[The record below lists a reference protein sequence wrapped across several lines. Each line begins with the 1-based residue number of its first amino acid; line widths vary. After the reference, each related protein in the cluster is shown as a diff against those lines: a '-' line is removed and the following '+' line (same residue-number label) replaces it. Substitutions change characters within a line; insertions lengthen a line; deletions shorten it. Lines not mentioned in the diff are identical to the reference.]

1 MMISIN
7 LRPGQKRKP
16 SGAGKQISAK
26 LKEFAARV
34 KDPLLAAVV
43 AVWIVVGGWLAY
55 TWGSTG
61 RAMAKAAEQLE
72 QTSTE
77 AKRFETLMQQKRKAE
92 RIRDSLQTQIGVI
105 RGVDRGRYVWPHVLD
120 EVAKTLPAYTW
131 LTDVFVVAAPA
142 AAPAPAG
149 AAGAAAAPAEPA
161 APMLKFQVN
170 GRTVDYQ
177 AFTQFLRQ
185 LEASPWIENVQTLRS
200 ETVVENQRPVTSF
213 QITALFGEADS
224 AYIRTVPLAQS
235 VR

>member
-16 SGAGKQISAK
+16 SGAGKQLTAK
-26 LKEFAARV
+26 FKDFAARV
-34 KDPLLAAVV
+34 KDPLLAGVV
-43 AVWIVVGGWLAY
+43 AAWILVAGWLAY

-61 RAMAKAAEQLE
+61 REMGKATEQLE
-72 QTSTE
+72 QTATE

-92 RIRDSLQTQIGVI
+92 RIRDSLQTQISVI

-120 EVAKTLPAYTW
+120 EVSKTLPAYTW
-131 LTDVFVVAAPA
+131 LTDVMVVGAVATADSTAATK
-142 AAPAPAG
+142 
-149 AAGAAAAPAEPA
+149 
-161 APMLKFQVN
+161 LKFQIN

-185 LEASPWIENVQTLRS
+185 LEASPWIENVQTLKS

-213 QITALFGEADS
+213 QITALFAEADS

>member
-16 SGAGKQISAK
+16 SGAGKQITAK

-34 KDPLLAAVV
+34 KDPLLAGVV
-43 AVWIVVGGWLAY
+43 AAWIVVAGWLAY

-61 RAMAKAAEQLE
+61 RQMSRAGEQLE
-72 QTSTE
+72 QTATE
-77 AKRFETLMQQKRKAE
+77 AKRFETLMQQKHKAE

-131 LTDVFVVAAPA
+131 LTDVVVLGTAPA
-142 AAPAPAG
+142 APG
-149 AAGAAAAPAEPA
+149 AVDSTSPR
-161 APMLKFQVN
+161 LKFQIN

-185 LEASPWIENVQTLRS
+185 LEASPWVEDVQTLKS

-213 QITALFGEADS
+213 QITAVFAEADS

>member
-16 SGAGKQISAK
+16 SGAGKQITAK
-26 LKEFAARV
+26 FKEFAARV

-43 AVWIVVGGWLAY
+43 AVWILVAGWLAY

-61 RAMAKAAEQLE
+61 RAMAKATEQLE

-131 LTDVFVVAAPA
+131 LTDVMVLGNAP
-142 AAPAPAG
+142 G
-149 AAGAAAAPAEPA
+149 ADADSTGGGK
-161 APMLKFQVN
+161 LKFQVN

-213 QITALFGEADS
+213 QITALFAEADS

>member
-16 SGAGKQISAK
+16 SGNAGKQIAAT

-43 AVWIVVGGWLAY
+43 AIWIVVAGWLAY

-61 RAMAKAAEQLE
+61 RAMAQATEQLE
-72 QTSTE
+72 QTATE
-77 AKRFETLMQQKRKAE
+77 ANRFETLMQQKRKAE

-105 RGVDRGRYVWPHVLD
+105 RGVDRGRYIWPHVLD

-131 LTDVFVVAAPA
+131 LTDVLVLGPAADADSTAAPK
-142 AAPAPAG
+142 
-149 AAGAAAAPAEPA
+149 
-161 APMLKFQVN
+161 LKFQVN

-177 AFTQFLRQ
+177 AFTQFMRQ
-185 LEASPWIENVQTLRS
+185 LEASPWIENVTALRS

-213 QITALFGEADS
+213 QITALFAEADS

>member
-16 SGAGKQISAK
+16 TGAGKQLTAK
-26 LKEFAARV
+26 FKDFAARV
-34 KDPLLAAVV
+34 KDPLLAGVV
-43 AVWIVVGGWLAY
+43 AAWILVAGWLAY

-61 RAMAKAAEQLE
+61 RQMGKATEQLE
-72 QTSTE
+72 QTATE

-92 RIRDSLQTQIGVI
+92 RIRDSLQTQISVI

-120 EVAKTLPAYTW
+120 EVAKTMPAYTW
-131 LTDVFVVAAPA
+131 LTDVSVVGAVAAA
-142 AAPAPAG
+142 EGDSGAAPK
-149 AAGAAAAPAEPA
+149 
-161 APMLKFQVN
+161 LKFQVN

-213 QITALFGEADS
+213 QITALFAEADS

>member
-16 SGAGKQISAK
+16 SGNAGKQIVAT
-26 LKEFAARV
+26 LKDFAARV
-34 KDPLLAAVV
+34 KDPLLAGVV
-43 AVWIVVGGWLAY
+43 ALWIVVGGWLAY

-61 RAMAKAAEQLE
+61 RALAQATEQLE

-131 LTDVFVVAAPA
+131 LTDVVVLGTASGA
-142 AAPAPAG
+142 
-149 AAGAAAAPAEPA
+149 AAGADADTTNVHK
-161 APMLKFQVN
+161 LKFQVN

-177 AFTQFLRQ
+177 AFTQFMRQ
-185 LEASPWIENVQTLRS
+185 LEASPWIENVTALRS

-213 QITALFGEADS
+213 QITALFAEADS

>member
-26 LKEFAARV
+26 LKDFAARV
-34 KDPLLAAVV
+34 KDPLLAGVV
-43 AVWIVVGGWLAY
+43 AAWILVAGWLAY

-61 RAMAKAAEQLE
+61 RQMSHATEQLE
-72 QTSTE
+72 QTATE

-92 RIRDSLQTQIGVI
+92 RIRDSLQTQISVI

-120 EVAKTLPAYTW
+120 EVAKTMPAYTW
-131 LTDVFVVAAPA
+131 LTDVSVVGVVAAA
-142 AAPAPAG
+142 EGDSGAAPK
-149 AAGAAAAPAEPA
+149 
-161 APMLKFQVN
+161 LKFQVN

-185 LEASPWIENVQTLRS
+185 LEASPWIENVQTMRS

-213 QITALFGEADS
+213 QVQADFIQADS

>member
-16 SGAGKQISAK
+16 SGNAGKQIVAT

-43 AVWIVVGGWLAY
+43 AIWIVVAGWLAY

-61 RAMAKAAEQLE
+61 RTMAATAEQLE
-72 QTSTE
+72 QTATE
-77 AKRFETLMQQKRKAE
+77 ANRFETLMQQKRKAE

-105 RGVDRGRYVWPHVLD
+105 RGVDRGRYIWPHVLD

-131 LTDVFVVAAPA
+131 LTDVIVVGP
-142 AAPAPAG
+142 
-149 AAGAAAAPAEPA
+149 AAGAEADSTGPAK
-161 APMLKFQVN
+161 LKFQIN

-177 AFTQFLRQ
+177 AFTQFMRQ
-185 LEASPWIENVQTLRS
+185 LEASPWIENVTALRS

-213 QITALFGEADS
+213 QITALFAEADS

>member
-16 SGAGKQISAK
+16 SGAGKQITAQ
-26 LKEFAARV
+26 LKAFAARV
-34 KDPLLAAVV
+34 KDPLLAGVV
-43 AVWIVVGGWLAY
+43 AAWILVAGWLAY

-61 RAMAKAAEQLE
+61 REMGRATEQLE
-72 QTSTE
+72 QTATE

-92 RIRDSLQTQIGVI
+92 RIRDSLQTQISVI
-105 RGVDRGRYVWPHVLD
+105 RGVDRGRYVWPHILD
-120 EVAKTLPAYTW
+120 EVAKTMPAYTW
-131 LTDVFVVAAPA
+131 LTDVSVVGAVAAA
-142 AAPAPAG
+142 EGDSGAAPK
-149 AAGAAAAPAEPA
+149 
-161 APMLKFQVN
+161 LKFQVN

-213 QITALFGEADS
+213 QITALFAQADS

>member
-1 MMISIN
+1 
-7 LRPGQKRKP
+7 
-16 SGAGKQISAK
+16 
-26 LKEFAARV
+26 
-34 KDPLLAAVV
+34 
-43 AVWIVVGGWLAY
+43 
-55 TWGSTG
+55 
-61 RAMAKAAEQLE
+61 
-72 QTSTE
+72 
-77 AKRFETLMQQKRKAE
+77 MQQKRKAE

-131 LTDVFVVAAPA
+131 LTDVIVIGNVAPE
-142 AAPAPAG
+142 G
-149 AAGAAAAPAEPA
+149 ADSNGPVK
-161 APMLKFQVN
+161 LKFQVN

-185 LEASPWIENVQTLRS
+185 LEASPWIENVQTLKS

-213 QITALFGEADS
+213 QITALFAEADS

>member
-16 SGAGKQISAK
+16 TGAGKQLTAK
-26 LKEFAARV
+26 FKDFAARV
-34 KDPLLAAVV
+34 KDPLLAGVV
-43 AVWIVVGGWLAY
+43 AAWILVAGWLAY

-61 RAMAKAAEQLE
+61 RQMGKATEQLE
-72 QTSTE
+72 QTATE

-92 RIRDSLQTQIGVI
+92 RIRDSLQTQISVI

-120 EVAKTLPAYTW
+120 EVAKTMPAYTW
-131 LTDVFVVAAPA
+131 LTDVSVVGAVAAA
-142 AAPAPAG
+142 EGDSGAAPK
-149 AAGAAAAPAEPA
+149 
-161 APMLKFQVN
+161 LKFQIN

-213 QITALFGEADS
+213 QITALFAEADS

>member
-1 MMISIN
+1 MMISVN

-26 LKEFAARV
+26 LKELTARI
-34 KDPLLAAVV
+34 KDPLLAGVV
-43 AVWIVVGGWLAY
+43 AAWILVAGWLVY

-61 RAMAKAAEQLE
+61 RELSRVDSQLE
-72 QTSTE
+72 STATE

-105 RGVDRGRYVWPHVLD
+105 RGVDRGRYIWPHVLD
-120 EVAKTLPAYTW
+120 EVAKTLPQYTW
-131 LTDVFVVAAPA
+131 LTAVMVVG
-142 AAPAPAG
+142 AG
-149 AAGAAAAPAEPA
+149 AATEGDSTAPR
-161 APMLKFQVN
+161 LKFQIN

-185 LEASPWIENVQTLRS
+185 LEASPWIENVQTMKS

-213 QITALFGEADS
+213 QIQAVFTEADS
-224 AYIRTVPLAQS
+224 AYIRTLPLAQS

>member
-16 SGAGKQISAK
+16 SGAGKQISAT

-43 AVWIVVGGWLAY
+43 AIWIVVAGWLAY

-61 RAMAKAAEQLE
+61 RAMAKASEQLE
-72 QTSTE
+72 QISTE

-131 LTDVFVVAAPA
+131 LTDVTVLGMVPGVEGDSTSV
-142 AAPAPAG
+142 PK
-149 AAGAAAAPAEPA
+149 
-161 APMLKFQVN
+161 LKFQVN

-177 AFTQFLRQ
+177 AFTQFMRQ
-185 LEASPWIENVQTLRS
+185 LEASPWIENVTALRS

-213 QITALFGEADS
+213 QITALFAEADS

>member
-16 SGAGKQISAK
+16 TGNAGKQIVAT
-26 LKEFAARV
+26 LKDFAARV

-43 AVWIVVGGWLAY
+43 ALWIVVAGWLAY

-61 RAMAKAAEQLE
+61 RAMATTAEQLE

-77 AKRFETLMQQKRKAE
+77 AKRFETLMQQKHKAE
-92 RIRDSLQTQIGVI
+92 RIRDSLQTQISVI

-131 LTDVFVVAAPA
+131 LTDVIVVGAAPGA
-142 AAPAPAG
+142 EGDSTAAPK
-149 AAGAAAAPAEPA
+149 
-161 APMLKFQVN
+161 LKFQIN

-177 AFTQFLRQ
+177 AFTQFMRQ
-185 LEASPWIENVQTLRS
+185 LEASPWIENVTALRS

-213 QITALFGEADS
+213 QITALFAEADS

>member
-16 SGAGKQISAK
+16 SGAGKQLTAQF
-26 LKEFAARV
+26 KEFAARV
-34 KDPLLAAVV
+34 KDPLLAGVV
-43 AVWIVVGGWLAY
+43 AAWILVGGWLAY

-61 RAMAKAAEQLE
+61 RAMGKATEQLE
-72 QTSTE
+72 VTSTE

-131 LTDVFVVAAPA
+131 LTDVLVLGAAP
-142 AAPAPAG
+142 G
-149 AAGAAAAPAEPA
+149 ADADSTSGGK
-161 APMLKFQVN
+161 LKFQVN

-177 AFTQFLRQ
+177 AFTQFMRQ
-185 LEASPWIENVQTLRS
+185 LEASPWIENVTALRS

-213 QITALFGEADS
+213 QITALFAEADS

>member
-16 SGAGKQISAK
+16 SGAGKQITAK
-26 LKEFAARV
+26 LKDLAARV
-34 KDPLLAAVV
+34 KDPLLAGVV
-43 AVWIVVGGWLAY
+43 AAWVLVAGWLVY

-61 RAMAKAAEQLE
+61 RELSRVETQLE
-72 QTSTE
+72 STRTE
-77 AKRFETLMQQKRKAE
+77 AKRFETLMQNKRKAE

-120 EVAKTLPAYTW
+120 EVSKTLPPYTW
-131 LTDVFVVAAPA
+131 LTDVSVVGAVAPVDGDSAAPR
-142 AAPAPAG
+142 
-149 AAGAAAAPAEPA
+149 
-161 APMLKFQVN
+161 LKFQIN

-185 LEASPWIENVQTLRS
+185 LEASPWIENVQTMKS

-213 QITALFGEADS
+213 QIQAVFAEADS
-224 AYIRTVPLAQS
+224 AYIRTLPLAQS

>member
-26 LKEFAARV
+26 LKDFAARV
-34 KDPLLAAVV
+34 KDPLLAGVV
-43 AVWIVVGGWLAY
+43 AAWILVAGWLAY

-61 RAMAKAAEQLE
+61 RQMSHATEQLE
-72 QTSTE
+72 QTATE

-92 RIRDSLQTQIGVI
+92 RIRDSLQTQISVI

-120 EVAKTLPAYTW
+120 EVAKTMPAYTW
-131 LTDVFVVAAPA
+131 LTDVSVVGVVAAA
-142 AAPAPAG
+142 EGDSGAAPK
-149 AAGAAAAPAEPA
+149 
-161 APMLKFQVN
+161 LKFQVN

-213 QITALFGEADS
+213 QITALFAEADS